1 MIIVTRL
8 GYFRKV
14 LVTILIKKV
23 AHKFGKLWAILK
35 KHFLSKNLL
44 WILFGQ
50 HLEKIGLLLT
60 PTSGH
65 TGDDDVSKYRTDS
78 EE

>member
-1 MIIVTRL
+1 M
-8 GYFRKV
+8 
-14 LVTILIKKV
+14 
-23 AHKFGKLWAILK
+23 FGKLWAILK